1 MEVIY
6 EDEYIVVVNKPFGMP
21 VQKDLTE
28 DTDVSSFL
36 NEKYG
41 EIYMINRIDR
51 PVGGLVLFGKDKTS
65 ACALSKQIEGR
76 AIEKKYLAVAKG
88 RTEEK
93 KEIKSYLLKNGR
105 LNISKT
111 VNKNTKN
118 AKEAILN
125 YRLLAYSS
133 ALDMSLLE
141 ISLETGRHHQIRV
154 QMAGEGNYLIGDTKY
169 GKKDYKYR
177 NVALYSY
184 YMKFNHPKTKELLEI
199 RAPYPKEEPFSSF
212 SISPDEVNA

>member
-93 KEIKSYLLKNGR
+93 KEIKSYLLKTEGLIFQR
-105 LNISKT
+105 QSIKT
-111 VNKNTKN
+111 
-118 AKEAILN
+118 L
-125 YRLLAYSS
+125 
-133 ALDMSLLE
+133 
-141 ISLETGRHHQIRV
+141 
-154 QMAGEGNYLIGDTKY
+154 
-169 GKKDYKYR
+169 
-177 NVALYSY
+177 
-184 YMKFNHPKTKELLEI
+184 KTQRK
-199 RAPYPKEEPFSSF
+199 PF
-212 SISPDEVNA
+212 